1 MIHRMQEIFYDQC
14 PMIPTGYGKDLD
26 VYNTTDWEGWVKMPG
41 GNGSVANMWNYLSV
55 QPKGTTAKA
64 STGMGTGVVIGI
76 VAAVVIVAGVVV
88 LVLRQRKPRQM
99 EE

>member
-1 MIHRMQEIFYDQC
+1 MVHRMQEILYEQC
-14 PMIPTGYGKDLD
+14 PVIPFGYGKDLD
-26 VYNTTDWEGWVKMPG
+26 VYNTADWEGWVKMPG
-41 GNGSVANMWNYLSV
+41 GTGSVANMWNYLNVS
-55 QPKGTTAKA
+55 PKTATEA
-64 STGMGTGVVIGI
+64 STGMGTGVIIGI

>member
-1 MIHRMQEIFYDQC
+1 
-14 PMIPTGYGKDLD
+14 
-26 VYNTTDWEGWVKMPG
+26 MPG
-41 GNGSVANMWNYLSV
+41 GTGSVANMWNYLNVS
-55 QPKGTTAKA
+55 PKTATEA
-64 STGMGTGVVIGI
+64 STGMGTGVIIGI